1 MAGSNGLLAGMVP
14 LLCASL
20 IADWKTLAFPFL
32 QLLLSVAAV
41 ALHITIA
48 IMQVRLAT

>member
-1 MAGSNGLLAGMVP
+1 MVP

-48 IMQVRLAT
+48 IMQVWVTTYGQPIP